1 MKKFLSVLCAAV
13 LSAGVL
19 AGCGGTAAE
28 GNKVEDG
35 ATTIK
40 IGLSY
45 ELSGG
50 VATYGQSS
58 IVILRLVRRK
68 TAKIIRAPSSRPSSW
83 WNTTPSPT
91 KPRQR
96 LWANA

>member
-1 MKKFLSVLCAAV
+1 MKKFLSVLCAAA

-19 AGCGGTAAE
+19 AGCGGTAAK

-45 ELSGG
+45 ELSGS

-58 IVILRLVRRK
+58 VDGVKMAIDEAAS
-68 TAKIIRAPSSRPSSW
+68 TARPSSW

>member
-58 IVILRLVRRK
+58 IDGVKMAIDEVNEAGGVRHQ
-68 TAKIIRAPSSRPSSW
+68 IR
-83 WNTTPSPT
+83 
-91 KPRQR
+91 
-96 LWANA
+96 

>member
-1 MKKFLSVLCAAV
+1 MKKFLSVLCAAA

-19 AGCGGTAAE
+19 AGCGGTAAK

-45 ELSGG
+45 ELSGS

-58 IVILRLVRRK
+58 VDGVKMAIDEVNAAGGINGKTIELVEYD
-68 TAKIIRAPSSRPSSW
+68 
-83 WNTTPSPT
+83 T
-91 KPRQR
+91 KSDEAWRGG
-96 LWANA
+96 